1 MTPQLCINIPSLIF
15 NKTVNGRLAAVSYLF
30 FSRGQGRPPF
40 AFVPEKKNRS
50 AVHFVCRRVTSPR
63 SLKPNFPS
71 RNLFGI
77 EVRNHNY
84 SPNAKQ

>member
-1 MTPQLCINIPSLIF
+1 M
-15 NKTVNGRLAAVSYLF
+15 
-30 FSRGQGRPPF
+30 PF

-71 RNLFGI
+71 RNLFGM